1 MGDRGHLL
9 WRAALLTRGREA
21 RCSALWMKKGH
32 PPSGKRGQG
41 VHASPRRALPLLLLG
56 VKLGFLGLHAVNELP
71 ECLVGLLVGYASDKA
86 SVVSDLL
93 VELGTLNHT
102 WPFPKLARTCLRL
115 ANPSA
120 TQLFIEADPTNEKSA
135 REVGWDRQ
143 PGRQVFFRP
152 KLAGSCWR
160 AFAMRLKR
168 RDLART
174 VPELHRVSVYNS
186 LSRAFALSSSP
197 QVRSM
202 RSIMWPSASS
212 RYAL

>member
-1 MGDRGHLL
+1 
-9 WRAALLTRGREA
+9 
-21 RCSALWMKKGH
+21 
-32 PPSGKRGQG
+32 
-41 VHASPRRALPLLLLG
+41 

-135 REVGWDRQ
+135 REAGWDRQ

-202 RSIMWPSASS
+202 RSIMWPSGVEQVRSVAVHCGRPQQALVWNISRDGTDGKEPERPGFASFS
-212 RYAL
+212 VSWRKFPTDP